1 MYEEAEKWMKA
12 VGNRKFMG
20 GSAPNLADLVKDLVL
35 INFRYC
41 ILLGHL
47 PTSHLSSH
55 SVNIYK
61 RPSVLFFLG
70 SVWRIEWLGRTRCIS
85 RSYDAHNNEAMVRS
99 GQTSCTDTGWSKQYL
114 TSDFDHENRYTAR
127 AEIKRESKKLIVNHA
142 KTARTKC

>member
-47 PTSHLSSH
+47 PTSIFLLTQSIFI
-55 SVNIYK
+55 NGL
-61 RPSVLFFLG
+61 LFCSF
-70 SVWRIEWLGRTRCIS
+70 
-85 RSYDAHNNEAMVRS
+85 
-99 GQTSCTDTGWSKQYL
+99 
-114 TSDFDHENRYTAR
+114 
-127 AEIKRESKKLIVNHA
+127 
-142 KTARTKC
+142 